1 MKIVFFGSPTSA
13 LPSLNKILDAGNY
26 INLIITQPDRPSG
39 RGKKL
44 AISPV
49 KKFALDRDISIYQP
63 EKIRKDPIILKKIK
77 AESPDLNIVVA
88 YGQIIPSSIIYLP
101 KYDSINLHFSLLP
114 KYRGSSPVHWA
125 ILNGDKKTGI
135 TIFKLNEK
143 MDEGDILSQEEVDI
157 FPSESAVDLEARLA
171 LIGAELLVKTI
182 TRIDKIKPQKQD
194 HSLSTYAP
202 LLKKEDGKINWEKD
216 ALSIER
222 QVKAFNPWPSTYTFL
237 GERRIKI
244 LKGRSTDKKAS
255 SGSPGEIF
263 KINKEG
269 LEVCCGDRN
278 SFLIEILQPEN
289 KKEMNAYSF
298 SLGAKIK
305 PGDKFKVS

>member
-13 LPSLNKILDAGNY
+13 LPALNKILDAGNC

-49 KKFALDRDISIYQP
+49 KKFALDQDIPIYQP
-63 EKIRKDPIILKKIK
+63 EKIRKNPIILEKIK
-77 AESPDLNIVVA
+77 AASPDLNIVVA

-101 KYDSINLHFSLLP
+101 KYDSINVHFSLLP
-114 KYRGSSPVHWA
+114 KYRGASPVHWA

-135 TIFKLNEK
+135 TIFKINEK

-157 FPSESAVDLEARLA
+157 FPYESAVDLEARLA

-182 TRIDKIKPQKQD
+182 TRIDKIKPRKQD
-194 HSLSTYAP
+194 QSLSTYAP
-202 LLKKEDGKINWEKD
+202 LLKKEDGKINWKKD
-216 ALSIER
+216 SASIER

-237 GERRIKI
+237 EEKRIKI
-244 LKGRSTDKKAS
+244 LQGKSTDKKAS
-255 SGSPGEIF
+255 PGSPGEIL

-269 LEVCCGDRN
+269 LEVCCGDGN

-298 SLGAKIK
+298 SLGTKIK
-305 PGDKFKVS
+305 PGDKFNIS

>member
-13 LPSLNKILDAGNY
+13 LPALNKILDAGNY

-44 AISPV
+44 IISPV
-49 KKFALDRDISIYQP
+49 KKFAFDRDIPIYQP
-63 EKIRKDPIILKKIK
+63 EKIRKDPIIVEKIK
-77 AESPDLNIVVA
+77 AASPDLIIVVA

-101 KYDSINLHFSLLP
+101 KYDSINVHFSLLP
-114 KYRGSSPVHWA
+114 KYKGASPVHWA

-143 MDEGDILSQEEVDI
+143 VDDGDILAQEEVDI
-157 FPSESAVDLEARLA
+157 FPYESTVDLEARLA
-171 LIGAELLVKTI
+171 LIGAELLLKTI
-182 TRIDKIKPQKQD
+182 TRIDKIKPRKQD

-216 ALSIER
+216 SAYIER

-237 GERRIKI
+237 EEKRIKI
-244 LKGRSTDKKAS
+244 LQGKSSDKKAS
-255 SGSPGEIF
+255 LGSPGEIL

-269 LEVCCGDRN
+269 LEICCGDRN

-305 PGDKFKVS
+305 PGDKFSVS

>member
-1 MKIVFFGSPTSA
+1 MKIVFFGSPKSA
-13 LPSLNKILDAGNY
+13 LPALNKILDAGNY

-49 KKFALDRDISIYQP
+49 KKFGLDRDIPIYQP
-63 EKIRKDPIILKKIK
+63 EKIRKDPIIVEKIK
-77 AESPDLNIVVA
+77 ASSPDLNIVVA
-88 YGQIIPSSIIYLP
+88 YGQIIPSSVIYLP
-101 KYDSINLHFSLLP
+101 KYDSINMHFSLLP
-114 KYRGSSPVHWA
+114 KYKGASPVHWA

-143 MDEGDILSQEEVDI
+143 MDEGDILSQEEVEI
-157 FPSESAVDLEARLA
+157 FSYESSVDLEARLA
-171 LIGAELLVKTI
+171 LIGADLLLKTI
-182 TRIDKIKPQKQD
+182 SRIDKIKPRKQD

-216 ALSIER
+216 SAYIER

-237 GERRIKI
+237 EEKRIKI
-244 LKGRSTDKKAS
+244 LQGKSTDKKGS
-255 SGSPGEIF
+255 LGSPGEIL

-269 LEVCCGDRN
+269 LEICCGDRN

-298 SLGAKIK
+298 SLGGKIK
-305 PGDKFKVS
+305 PGDKFSVS